1 MRLDMTSKE
10 WRDRRNNARQGKAS
24 QGKGR
29 GDKRDE
35 DQDNDWIIMERK
47 VKEES

>member
-35 DQDNDWIIMERK
+35 DQDND
-47 VKEES
+47 